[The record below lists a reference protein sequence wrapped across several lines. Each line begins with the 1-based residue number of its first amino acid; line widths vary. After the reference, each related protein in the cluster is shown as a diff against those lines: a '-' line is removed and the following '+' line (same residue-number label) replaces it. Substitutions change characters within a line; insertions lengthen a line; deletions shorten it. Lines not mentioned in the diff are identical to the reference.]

1 MLTEKRVSPQL
12 HPPLCRGKH
21 EVGATHAVPSKM
33 VEQPAAGR
41 PLTAPAPRPPPS
53 SAVLLQEPGAKV
65 TVTNVDESLTREQV
79 ESHFASYGRV
89 LDVYRQAEHAVV
101 HVQFASAEVALRV
114 VSRTHVI
121 NGRKVI
127 VEREVITESPEEEE
141 GWRIYVVCSKYIQE
155 VQLSRFFEEHGEVVK
170 TKMLRDARGGAA
182 GLKCPAGDLGFT
194 QGAAAEARVLCR
206 VRPPTQ
212 ERSAGRP
219 RASEVSR
226 SPARPRASPPESLPL
241 PTNRQLARLRFRHLP
256 RARLRRARRAALPRG
271 GPQGARAQGDD
282 GRPAQALG
290 PAAVGWHQCGGG
302 RGAGRRRR
310 AGRACCW
317 TAGSRCRQGRG
328 GVGCRPWRGR

>member
-1 MLTEKRVSPQL
+1 M
-12 HPPLCRGKH
+12 
-21 EVGATHAVPSKM
+21 
-33 VEQPAAGR
+33 
-41 PLTAPAPRPPPS
+41 PPPS

-182 GLKCPAGDLGFT
+182 GLKWPGRRPRLHSGCGRQGP
-194 QGAAAEARVLCR
+194 GAATHPGAQRG
-206 VRPPTQ
+206 PP
-212 ERSAGRP
+212 RSFRRLAQ
-219 RASEVSR
+219 S
-226 SPARPRASPPESLPL
+226 SPSQSLS
-241 PTNRQLARLRFRHLP
+241 T
-256 RARLRRARRAALPRG
+256 
-271 GPQGARAQGDD
+271 
-282 GRPAQALG
+282 
-290 PAAVGWHQCGGG
+290 
-302 RGAGRRRR
+302 
-310 AGRACCW
+310 
-317 TAGSRCRQGRG
+317 
-328 GVGCRPWRGR
+328 

>member
-1 MLTEKRVSPQL
+1 
-12 HPPLCRGKH
+12 
-21 EVGATHAVPSKM
+21 M

-182 GLKCPAGDLGFT
+182 GLKWLPGRRPRLHSGCGRRGQGAV
-194 QGAAAEARVLCR
+194 QGAATHPGAQRG
-206 VRPPTQ
+206 PPKSFRRLAQ
-212 ERSAGRP
+212 S
-219 RASEVSR
+219 
-226 SPARPRASPPESLPL
+226 SPSQSLS
-241 PTNRQLARLRFRHLP
+241 T
-256 RARLRRARRAALPRG
+256 
-271 GPQGARAQGDD
+271 
-282 GRPAQALG
+282 
-290 PAAVGWHQCGGG
+290 
-302 RGAGRRRR
+302 
-310 AGRACCW
+310 
-317 TAGSRCRQGRG
+317 
-328 GVGCRPWRGR
+328 

>member
-1 MLTEKRVSPQL
+1 M
-12 HPPLCRGKH
+12 
-21 EVGATHAVPSKM
+21 
-33 VEQPAAGR
+33 
-41 PLTAPAPRPPPS
+41 
-53 SAVLLQEPGAKV
+53 LLQEPGAKV

-182 GLKCPAGDLGFT
+182 GLKWLHFMP
-194 QGAAAEARVLCR
+194 V
-206 VRPPTQ
+206 
-212 ERSAGRP
+212 
-219 RASEVSR
+219 
-226 SPARPRASPPESLPL
+226 
-241 PTNRQLARLRFRHLP
+241 
-256 RARLRRARRAALPRG
+256 
-271 GPQGARAQGDD
+271 
-282 GRPAQALG
+282 
-290 PAAVGWHQCGGG
+290 
-302 RGAGRRRR
+302 
-310 AGRACCW
+310 
-317 TAGSRCRQGRG
+317 
-328 GVGCRPWRGR
+328 

>member
-1 MLTEKRVSPQL
+1 
-12 HPPLCRGKH
+12 
-21 EVGATHAVPSKM
+21 M

-41 PLTAPAPRPPPS
+41 PLTVPAPRPPPS

-194 QGAAAEARVLCR
+194 QGAAAEARALCR

-219 RASEVSR
+219 RASEGLR

-256 RARLRRARRAALPRG
+256 RARLRRARRAAVPRG

-290 PAAVGWHQCGGG
+290 PAAVGWRQCGGG
-302 RGAGRRRR
+302 RAAGRRRR

>member
-1 MLTEKRVSPQL
+1 
-12 HPPLCRGKH
+12 
-21 EVGATHAVPSKM
+21 M

-182 GLKCPAGDLGFT
+182 GLKFRPPRPGCCAGCGHPPRSAARAAQELRKACAVQPVPEPLHPNQQAT
-194 QGAAAEARVLCR
+194 RAAAPSSPSASGAA
-206 VRPPTQ
+206 Q
-212 ERSAGRP
+212 S
-219 RASEVSR
+219 
-226 SPARPRASPPESLPL
+226 SPCS
-241 PTNRQLARLRFRHLP
+241 
-256 RARLRRARRAALPRG
+256 
-271 GPQGARAQGDD
+271 GAT
-282 GRPAQALG
+282 
-290 PAAVGWHQCGGG
+290 GWTS
-302 RGAGRRRR
+302 RGA
-310 AGRACCW
+310 C
-317 TAGSRCRQGRG
+317 SR
-328 GVGCRPWRGR
+328 